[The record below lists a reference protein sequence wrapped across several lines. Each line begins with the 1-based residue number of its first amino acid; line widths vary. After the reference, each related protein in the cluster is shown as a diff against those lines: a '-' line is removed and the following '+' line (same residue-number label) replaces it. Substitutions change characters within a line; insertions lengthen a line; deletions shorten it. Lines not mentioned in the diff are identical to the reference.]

1 MEDPISISS
10 LSTKKSFFFFY
21 HKYNWIRIRFFAN
34 LLQVKSSKMVSSFPV
49 WFRNPSER
57 AVDDECLFCKK
68 GKNQF
73 QTVHW
78 SLFVLRRTYFI
89 SSHLHNST
97 TRNTIKMEPNNKISV
112 GHTVDNWS
120 TISSNS
126 TRFITNINVWNIKL
140 KQKKNNWIDFKVEE
154 SEGEF
159 NSHYVAHSQPRTIR
173 KWIFLPNR
181 IVAMNEAHWNDNWN
195 RADGYF

>member
-140 KQKKNNWIDFKVEE
+140 KQKKTIELISKLK
-154 SEGEF
+154 SLKA
-159 NSHYVAHSQPRTIR
+159 NSTHITLHTVSHVLFVNGFFCQI
-173 KWIFLPNR
+173 
-181 IVAMNEAHWNDNWN
+181 E
-195 RADGYF
+195 